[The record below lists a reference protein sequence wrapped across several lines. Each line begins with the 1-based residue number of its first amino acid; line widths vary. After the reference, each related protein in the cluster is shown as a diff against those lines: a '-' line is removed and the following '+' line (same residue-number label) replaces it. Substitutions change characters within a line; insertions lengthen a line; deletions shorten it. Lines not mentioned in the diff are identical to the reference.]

1 MMKDYIL
8 IDPEKD
14 LWFGFPGN
22 ELSYRQKL
30 NAAMFDEQLSRWL
43 LDNVG
48 EFGKDW
54 WAEIDKEFDSMRVA
68 FKDPSMETWVSMVW
82 CQTQTTNA

>member
-1 MMKDYIL
+1 MKDYIL
-8 IDPEKD
+8 IDLEKD
-14 LWFGFPGN
+14 QWFGFHGN
-22 ELSYRQKL
+22 ELSHRQKL
-30 NAAMFDEQLSRWL
+30 NATRFDEQLSRWL

-54 WAEIDKEFDSMRVA
+54 WAEIDKEVDSMRVA